1 MLSLG
6 LAGANAATQNKTHG
20 LGSTTLIISNKEME
34 DIMKI
39 IKSIKNFGLK
49 FNGDKNKKIFTIQ
62 TYESIISGFFCIG
75 FINFMFKG
83 KTLMDFT
90 NTF

>member
-1 MLSLG
+1 
-6 LAGANAATQNKTHG
+6 
-20 LGSTTLIISNKEME
+20 ME

-39 IKSIKNFGLK
+39 VKSIKNFGLK
-49 FNGDKNKKIFTIQ
+49 FNGDKNKNFFTIQ

-83 KTLMDFT
+83 KTLMDFI